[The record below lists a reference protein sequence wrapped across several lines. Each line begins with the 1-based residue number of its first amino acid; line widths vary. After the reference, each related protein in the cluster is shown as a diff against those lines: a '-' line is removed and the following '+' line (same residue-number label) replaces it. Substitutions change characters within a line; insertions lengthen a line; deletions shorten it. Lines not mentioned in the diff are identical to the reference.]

1 MKYNFD
7 EVISRKGSAS
17 VKHDLLVPNFGS
29 DDLLPMWVADMDFR
43 APDCVLDAIRKRC
56 DQGFLGYTFGDD
68 SYFGAVID
76 WLAKHYSVDAKKN
89 ELHYIP
95 GIVVGIAFCIQAF
108 TKPGDKIL
116 ITTPVYPPFVNL
128 PINNGRELVT
138 SKLQLTERR
147 CAEQLPERS
156 RRAVE
161 ASRSGEDAKLRFEI
175 DFSDFEQKVKGCKMM
190 LLSNPHNPGGT
201 VWSKADLQR
210 IAEICKRNNVLV
222 ISDEIHADLTL
233 PGYHH
238 TSFSTVSDDAKSNC
252 ITFIAPSKTFNI
264 AGLSSSIAY
273 IPEKSIRDTYFDY
286 LEASEYANGNIF
298 AYIGAEAA
306 FRGGEEWLSQLKDYL
321 VENIAFA
328 DEYFKKNLPAV
339 KAILPEASYLLWLD
353 FNGLGLSH
361 SELQD
366 ILINKAKVALNS
378 GLAFGGDDF
387 AGFFRMNIGCPR
399 SILKEALERICGALR

>member
-7 EVISRKGSAS
+7 EVFPRKGSAS
-17 VKHDLLVPNFGS
+17 VKHDLMKPFFGT
-29 DDLLPMWVADMDFR
+29 DDLLPMWVADMDFK
-43 APDCVLDAIRKRC
+43 APECVLDAIRKRC
-56 DQGFLGYTFGDD
+56 DQGFLGYTFGDE

-76 WLAKHYSVDAKKN
+76 WLFRHYSVQAKRN

-108 TKPGDKIL
+108 TKQGDRIL
-116 ITTPVYPPFVNL
+116 VNTPVYPPFVNL
-128 PINNGRELVT
+128 PVNNARELVT
-138 SKLQLTERR
+138 NKL
-147 CAEQLPERS
+147 
-156 RRAVE
+156 
-161 ASRSGEDAKLRFEI
+161 KLVNGRFEI
-175 DFSDFEQKVKGCKMM
+175 DFDDLEQKAKGCKMM

-210 IAEICKRNNVLV
+210 FAEICRRNGVLV

-233 PGYHH
+233 PNYKH
-238 TSFSTVSDDAKSNC
+238 TSFSTVSDDAHCNS

-264 AGLSSSIAY
+264 AGLSSSVAY
-273 IPEKSIRDTYFDY
+273 IPEKSVRDRYFEY
-286 LEASEYANGNIF
+286 LEASEFANGNIF

-306 FRGGEEWLSQLKDYL
+306 FRYGEEWLAHLKDYL

-328 DEYFKKNLPAV
+328 DEFIKKNMPLV
-339 KAILPEASYLLWLD
+339 KAVLPEASYLLWLD

-361 SELQD
+361 EELQD
-366 ILINKAKVALNS
+366 RLINKAKVALNS
-378 GLAFGGDDF
+378 GLTFGGNDY

-399 SILKEALERICGALR
+399 SILKEALERIAMAFDDVR

>member
-7 EVISRKGSAS
+7 KVYPRKGSAS
-17 VKHDLLVPNFGS
+17 VKHDLLIPNFGS
-29 DDLLPMWVADMDFR
+29 DDLLPMWVADMDFK
-43 APDCVLDAIRKRC
+43 APDCVLDAIRQRC

-68 SYFGAVID
+68 SYFASVIN
-76 WLAKHYSVDAKKN
+76 WLSKHYSVDASKN

-108 TKPGDKIL
+108 TKLGDKIL
-116 ITTPVYPPFVNL
+116 INTPVYPPFVNL

-138 SKLQLTERR
+138 SKLILEK
-147 CAEQLPERS
+147 
-156 RRAVE
+156 
-161 ASRSGEDAKLRFEI
+161 GRFEF
-175 DFSDFEQKVKGCKMM
+175 DFADFEQKVKGCKMM

-201 VWSKADLQR
+201 VWSKDDLAKV
-210 IAEICKRNNVLV
+210 AEICYDNNVIV

-233 PGYHH
+233 PSYKH
-238 TSFSTVSDDAKSNC
+238 TSFSTISEKAKTNS

-273 IPEKSIRDTYFDY
+273 IPEKTIRDTYFDY
-286 LEASEYANGNIF
+286 LEASEFANGNIF

-306 FRGGEEWLSQLKDYL
+306 FRGGEEWLAELKNYLVANIRFADDYL
-321 VENIAFA
+321 R
-328 DEYFKKNLPAV
+328 KNMPKV
-339 KAILPEASYLLWLD
+339 KAVLPEASYLLWID

-361 SELQD
+361 AQLQD

-399 SILKEALERICGALR
+399 SILKEALERICGAFK

>member
-7 EVISRKGSAS
+7 EVFSRKGSAS
-17 VKHDLLVPNFGS
+17 VKHDLLVPNFGR

-56 DQGFLGYTFGDD
+56 GQGFLGYTFGDD

-76 WLAKHYSVDAKKN
+76 WLTKHYSVDAKKN

-108 TKPGDKIL
+108 TKSGDKIL

-138 SKLQLTERR
+138 SKLL
-147 CAEQLPERS
+147 LKN
-156 RRAVE
+156 
-161 ASRSGEDAKLRFEI
+161 GRFEI
-175 DFSDFEQKVKGCKMM
+175 DFADLEQKVKGCKMM

-201 VWSKADLQR
+201 VWPKSDLQL

-233 PGYHH
+233 RGYHH
-238 TSFSTVSDDAKSNC
+238 TSFSTVSEDAKSNS

-306 FRGGEEWLSQLKDYL
+306 FRGGEEWLLQLKDYL

-328 DEYFKKNLPAV
+328 DEYFKKNLLAV

-353 FNGLGLSH
+353 FNGLGLLH